1 MKLKARILKDGWRK
15 ILISI
20 SVIVVILFV
29 ISIVFISPITKY
41 LVEKYDVTYT
51 GRQIKMEW
59 AYVNPFSGYVH
70 FSGIKIMEQKNDTI
84 FFSASGV
91 SLNFEMMKLFSKTY
105 EISALNIADPQA
117 FINHGKGNIFNFLDI
132 IEKFTKKDKQAHKKN
147 GPLKLNILNI
157 SINNGEFFYKE
168 NFTPINYSIK
178 KVNIECSGKYWNVDT
193 MNFKYAFSSG
203 TGSGEING
211 TLDLNTSSL
220 DYRMG
225 AVVKKYDLTVIEQY
239 LKVMMNYGKFRAILD
254 ANVKATGNLKDAR
267 NLNAKGIVSISDFH
281 FGKNPKEDYMSFDKF
296 VIDVIQLNPKMKQY
310 IMDSISLT
318 HPFIKYEKYDNLDNI
333 QNIFGRKGVN
343 VKAVAAA
350 KNSQFNLVIE
360 IANYVKLIAKNFF
373 NSDYNIGKLAIYKA
387 DIHYNDF
394 SQSEKFSIALN
405 PMSIMAGSLYSKK
418 KRIIMTMNSG
428 IKPYGSLYVKLGI
441 NPKDSS
447 DFDLTYDIDKINA
460 AVLNPFL
467 ITATTFPLDRGSIAV
482 KGSWMVKNGRIK
494 SQNHLLVIDPRISD
508 RMRMDDNKWLPL
520 KLAMF
525 FVRERGNVID
535 FQIPITGNLKD
546 PKFHLWD
553 VIFNVLTNIFV
564 KPATIF
570 YRYKIKTMELQIE
583 KYLAI
588 KWQTNVSKLL
598 SEEDDFA
605 RNLAKFLK
613 KNPKSTINVTPM
625 IYVEKEKEYIAM
637 FEAKKKYFLLQNK
650 DKSKVFTQEDS
661 LKVFKMSTKDEKFN
675 KYLDLQVKNNML
687 FTVQAKCEALLGS
700 NFLERHF
707 EHLNKKREEVFMNY
721 FIERKVNKQIKITAA
736 KNEVPF
742 NGFSY
747 YRISYNGKLPDDLK
761 VAFNKLHEFD
771 NNKPRK
777 KLKEER
783 KKTRNWLK
791 KGN

>member
-1 MKLKARILKDGWRK
+1 
-15 ILISI
+15 
-20 SVIVVILFV
+20 
-29 ISIVFISPITKY
+29 
-41 LVEKYDVTYT
+41 
-51 GRQIKMEW
+51 
-59 AYVNPFSGYVH
+59 
-70 FSGIKIMEQKNDTI
+70 
-84 FFSASGV
+84 
-91 SLNFEMMKLFSKTY
+91 
-105 EISALNIADPQA
+105 
-117 FINHGKGNIFNFLDI
+117 
-132 IEKFTKKDKQAHKKN
+132 
-147 GPLKLNILNI
+147 
-157 SINNGEFFYKE
+157 
-168 NFTPINYSIK
+168 
-178 KVNIECSGKYWNVDT
+178 
-193 MNFKYAFSSG
+193 
-203 TGSGEING
+203 
-211 TLDLNTSSL
+211 
-220 DYRMG
+220 
-225 AVVKKYDLTVIEQY
+225 
-239 LKVMMNYGKFRAILD
+239 
-254 ANVKATGNLKDAR
+254 
-267 NLNAKGIVSISDFH
+267 
-281 FGKNPKEDYMSFDKF
+281 
-296 VIDVIQLNPKMKQY
+296 
-310 IMDSISLT
+310 
-318 HPFIKYEKYDNLDNI
+318 
-333 QNIFGRKGVN
+333 
-343 VKAVAAA
+343 
-350 KNSQFNLVIE
+350 
-360 IANYVKLIAKNFF
+360 
-373 NSDYNIGKLAIYKA
+373 
-387 DIHYNDF
+387 
-394 SQSEKFSIALN
+394 
-405 PMSIMAGSLYSKK
+405 
-418 KRIIMTMNSG
+418 
-428 IKPYGSLYVKLGI
+428 
-441 NPKDSS
+441 
-447 DFDLTYDIDKINA
+447 
-460 AVLNPFL
+460 
-467 ITATTFPLDRGSIAV
+467 
-482 KGSWMVKNGRIK
+482 
-494 SQNHLLVIDPRISD
+494 
-508 RMRMDDNKWLPL
+508 MDDNKWLPL

-553 VIFNVLTNIFV
+553 VIFNVLNNIFV